1 MADVRVK
8 LKIRGIREVLKSAP
22 VQAEVARR
30 VRRGAAAAGPGI
42 EGIVK
47 PHKYTSR
54 GFVQTASD
62 EGRKREADEKVL
74 NRALD
79 AMR

>member
-1 MADVRVK
+1 MADVTVK
-8 LKIRGIREVLKSAP
+8 LKIRGVREVLRSRG

-30 VRRGAAAAGPGI
+30 AKRAAAMAGDGFEAVI
-42 EGIVK
+42 K

-54 GFVQTASD
+54 AFVQTKNSD
-62 EGRKREADEKVL
+62 GRKREAEQKVL

>member
-8 LKIRGIREVLKSAP
+8 LKIRGIREVLRSAP

-30 VRRGAAAAGPGI
+30 ARRMAQAAGSGF
-42 EGIVK
+42 ESIVK

-54 GFVQTASD
+54 AFVQTASQ
-62 EGRKREADEKVL
+62 EGRRREATDKVL
-74 NRALD
+74 TRALD
-79 AMR
+79 AGR